1 MLYYVYREHIIGKCY
16 GLILREG
23 SRILCPTPRP
33 TASSLTL
40 EGAQKS
46 EL

>member
-1 MLYYVYREHIIGKCY
+1 MVLY
-16 GLILREG
+16 LG
-23 SRILCPTPRP
+23 SRTLCPAPRRIE
-33 TASSLTL
+33 SSLTL